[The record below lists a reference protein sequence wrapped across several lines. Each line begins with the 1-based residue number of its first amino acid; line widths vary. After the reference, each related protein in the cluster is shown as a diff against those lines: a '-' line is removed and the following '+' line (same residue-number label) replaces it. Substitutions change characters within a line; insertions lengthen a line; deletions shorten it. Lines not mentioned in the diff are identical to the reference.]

1 MSSLTACMLEL
12 IGQQGSVVEM
22 YGTTK
27 SSKLGCWYIR
37 NYWLYAIEREER
49 FYRVSNTLLEILEI
63 YWRLAQSP
71 GNFLSDSKFLYF
83 TVYQ

>member
-12 IGQQGSVVEM
+12 IGQQGSVVGM

-49 FYRVSNTLLEILEI
+49 FYRVSNTPGNPGNLLEISTVS
-63 YWRLAQSP
+63 W
-71 GNFLSDSKFLYF
+71 KFS
-83 TVYQ
+83 V